1 MYRKVVSTALWMVS
15 FFSLAVVQSAAAG
28 SLSRQIGALLTSPQL
43 RGAQVGICLAE
54 MGTHGLKP
62 IYELNADVP
71 LMPGSN
77 GKLLT
82 TSAAFAKLG
91 PDAVIKTRLY
101 KVGDNLVI
109 LGGGDPAFGDPVLCQ
124 RAGWKVTQV
133 FHDWANQ
140 LKKIG
145 VTSVDHIYIDDSIFN
160 HHFFNPKWPTPA
172 SQRLDWYEAEVG
184 GLNFAMN
191 CVQWAPRIEPG
202 GGIGVK
208 LIPQT
213 SYTPVSVQAQRGAG
227 ESVWLWRPPDSNHLS
242 LRGIVNASTQ
252 YYMQVTIHDPGLYTG
267 AVFRHVLREVGIPVT
282 GGVIRKTLASAAA
295 GRSAHLVAVYQ
306 TPLVDI
312 LHRANTDSIN
322 LMAEC
327 LCKLLGH
334 LATGQPGSWANG
346 DAAVMAWLKS
356 IGINLRLVHMVD
368 GSGLSHHDHIAPA
381 VLVEVLAHD
390 LTVPH
395 ARVFVDSLCRP
406 GHGTLIY
413 RFRGS
418 PAAAHI
424 RAKDGHVTGA
434 STISGYLWDHHRTFV
449 FSVMVNHYIGN
460 VNGWEDQVIED
471 LYRDYR

>member
-1 MYRKVVSTALWMVS
+1 MYHRFIVFISGVVFLLGGWQ
-15 FFSLAVVQSAAAG
+15 VQSVKADT
-28 SLSRQIGALLTSPQL
+28 LSGQIAALLESPQL

-54 MGTHGLKP
+54 MGRTGIEP
-62 IYELNADVP
+62 IYEHNADLP

-91 PDAVIKTRLY
+91 PKATLKTRLY
-101 KVGDNLVI
+101 RVGNNVVI
-109 LGGGDPAFGDPVLCQ
+109 VGGGDPALGDPVLCQ

-133 FHDWANQ
+133 FRDWAAQ

-145 VTSVDHIYIDDSIFN
+145 VNSVHNIYIDDSIFN
-160 HHFFNPKWPTPA
+160 HHFFNQKWPTPA
-172 SQRLDWYEAEVG
+172 SQRLYWYEAEVG

-191 CVQWAPRIEPG
+191 CVQWSPQINANG
-202 GGIGVK
+202 SLSVN
-208 LIPQT
+208 LIPDT
-213 SYTPVSVQAQRGAG
+213 SYTPITIQAQRGPN
-227 ESVWLWRPPDSNHLS
+227 ESVWIWRPPGTNNLS
-242 LRGIVNASTQ
+242 LRGTVNASSN

-267 AVFRHVLREVGIPVT
+267 AVFRHVLRESGIAVT
-282 GGVIRKTLASAAA
+282 GRVIRKTLSAASAVDLPQ
-295 GRSAHLVAVYQ
+295 LVAVYQ

-334 LATGQPGSWANG
+334 LATGKPGGWVNG
-346 DAAVMAWLKS
+346 DAAIMAYLKS
-356 IGINLRLVHMVD
+356 IGINLQLVHMVD
-368 GSGLSHHDHIAPA
+368 GSGLSHHDHIAPS

-390 LTVPH
+390 LLLPD
-395 ARVFVDSLCRP
+395 AKVFVDSLCRP

-434 STISGYLWDHHRTFV
+434 STLSGYLWDHHHTFI

-460 VNGWEDQVIED
+460 VNGWEDQVIDD
-471 LYRDYR
+471 LYQDYH

>member
-1 MYRKVVSTALWMVS
+1 MYRSLVISALCVVLLVGAVAVRPASAR
-15 FFSLAVVQSAAAG
+15 SLSQQIG
-28 SLSRQIGALLTSPQL
+28 SLLLSPQL

-54 MGTHGLKP
+54 MGDHGIKP

-82 TSAAFAKLG
+82 TSAAFARLG
-91 PDAVIKTRLY
+91 ASAVIKTRLY
-101 KVGDNLVI
+101 KVGNNLVI
-109 LGGGDPAFGDPVLCQ
+109 VGGGDPAFGDPVLCQ

-140 LKKIG
+140 LKKDG
-145 VTSVDHIYIDDSIFN
+145 VTQINHIYIDDSIFN

-191 CVQWAPRIEPG
+191 CVQWAPRIEPSG
-202 GGIGVK
+202 AIGVK
-208 LIPQT
+208 LIPDT
-213 SYTPVSVQAQRGAG
+213 SYTPVSIQAQRGNS
-227 ESVWLWRPPDSNHLS
+227 ESVWFWRPPGANTLTLH
-242 LRGIVNASTQ
+242 GIVNASTN
-252 YYMQVTIHDPGLYTG
+252 YFMQVTIHDPGLYTG
-267 AVFRHVLREVGIPVT
+267 AVFRHVLREEGITVA
-282 GGVIRKTLASAAA
+282 GGVVRKTLAAAA
-295 GRSAHLVAVYQ
+295 ADGHARLVAVYQ

-346 DAAVMAWLKS
+346 DAAIMAYLKS
-356 IGINLRLVHMVD
+356 IGIDVHLVHMVD
-368 GSGLSHHDHIAPA
+368 GSGLSHHDHIAPS

-390 LTVPH
+390 LTLPH

-434 STISGYLWDHHRTFV
+434 STISGYLWDHHHTFV

-460 VNGWEDQVIED
+460 VNGWEDQVIDD

>member
-1 MYRKVVSTALWMVS
+1 MYRRSIALVVGFL
-15 FFSLAVVQSAAAG
+15 FIVVGLSGQGLRANT
-28 SLSRQIGALLTSPQL
+28 LSRQIAVLLGSPQL
-43 RGAQVGICLAE
+43 RGSQVGICLAE
-54 MGTHGLKP
+54 MGPTGIEP
-62 IYELNADVP
+62 IYEHNADLP

-82 TSAAFAKLG
+82 TSTAFAKLG
-91 PDAVIKTRLY
+91 ARAVIKTRLY
-101 KVGDNLVI
+101 RVGHSLVI
-109 LGGGDPAFGDPVLCQ
+109 VGGGDPALGDPVLCQ

-133 FHDWANQ
+133 FHDWAAQ
-140 LKKIG
+140 LKKLGIS
-145 VTSVDHIYIDDSIFN
+145 SVHNIYIDDSIFN
-160 HHFFNPKWPTPA
+160 HHLFNNKWPTPA

-191 CVQWAPRIEPG
+191 CVQWAPQINANG
-202 GGIGVK
+202 ALGVS
-208 LIPQT
+208 LIPAT
-213 SYTPVSVQAQRGAG
+213 SYTPVSIDAQRGPSQ
-227 ESVWLWRPPDSNHLS
+227 SVWLWRPPGTNDLS
-242 LRGIVNASTQ
+242 LRGTVNSSTN

-267 AVFRHVLREVGIPVT
+267 AVFRHVLRESGIPVA
-282 GGVIRKTLASAAA
+282 GHVIRKTLAKAASDA
-295 GRSAHLVAVYQ
+295 SPRLVAVYQ

-334 LATGQPGSWANG
+334 LATGQPGSWSNG
-346 DAAVMAWLKS
+346 DAAIMAYLKS
-356 IGINLRLVHMVD
+356 IGINLQLVHMVD
-368 GSGLSHHDHIAPA
+368 GSGLSHHDHIAPS

-390 LTVPH
+390 LTLRH

-424 RAKDGHVTGA
+424 RAKDGHITGA
-434 STISGYLWDHHRTFV
+434 STLSGYLWDHHRTFI

-460 VNGWEDQVIED
+460 VNGWEDKVIDD
-471 LYRDYR
+471 LYRDYH